1 MMEGDLKQL
10 PKDAYMVGLDIGTT
24 KISVMIGRKNEYDK
38 LEILGTGRAVSN
50 GVSRGIVANIDKTV
64 ESIKEAVEEA
74 KLKSGLEIED
84 VFIGIAGQ
92 HIKSLQH
99 RGEIVRDNIE
109 VEIDKEDIAKLKSN
123 MFKLITIPGEE
134 VIHVIPQEY
143 TVDGEDGIQDP
154 KGMAGVKL
162 EANFHVITAQVGAVR
177 NIIRCVEKAGLK
189 PKDLI
194 LEPFASADATLDA
207 DELREGVALVDIGG
221 GTTDVAI
228 FLDNIIRH
236 TAVIPFGGNVIT
248 KDIKVGLEILEKQ
261 AELLKIKFGSAW
273 PGENKDN
280 EIVSIPGLRGREPKE
295 ITLKNL
301 SKIIHARVVEII
313 EQVYVEIKNYGHEEQ
328 KKKLIA
334 GIVLTGGGAQ
344 LKHLKQLVEYITGM
358 DTRVGFPN
366 EHLAGESD
374 DEITSPLYATAVG
387 LVMDGLK
394 RNERKKAEAILE
406 EVTSE
411 NIMSETDDSET
422 RVKQPVKERRSFL
435 DKLTERVKD
444 FLDNAE

>member
-1 MMEGDLKQL
+1 MEESKQQLTIGD
-10 PKDAYMVGLDIGTT
+10 YMVGLDIGTT
-24 KISVMIGRKNEYDK
+24 KISVMIGKKNQYGK

-50 GVSRGIVANIDKTV
+50 GVARGIVANIDKTV
-64 ESIKEAVEEA
+64 DSIKEAVEQA
-74 KLKSGLEIED
+74 KQKSGIEIED
-84 VFIGIAGQ
+84 VFVGIAGQ

-109 VEIDKEDIAKLKSN
+109 IEIEKADIDKLKSN

-189 PKDLI
+189 PKELV
-194 LEPFASADATLDA
+194 LEPFASAVATLDE

-248 KDIKVGLEILEKQ
+248 KDIKTGLSILEKQ
-261 AELLKIKFGSAW
+261 AELLKVKFGSAMYTDDQ
-273 PGENKDN
+273 ENVM
-280 EIVSIPGLRGREPKE
+280 VSIPGLRGREPKE
-295 ITLKNL
+295 IAVKNL
-301 SKIIHARVVEII
+301 SEII
-313 EQVYVEIKNYGHEEQ
+313 GARYKEIIDLVYHQIKVSGYEN
-328 KKKLIA
+328 KLMT
-334 GIVLTGGGAQ
+334 GIVITGGGAQ
-344 LKHLKQLVEYITGM
+344 IRNLKQLVAFVTGKE
-358 DTRVGFPN
+358 TRIGYPN
-366 EHLAGESD
+366 EHLGSESKD
-374 DEITSPLYATAVG
+374 TVVSPMYATGVG
-387 LVMDGLK
+387 LVLK
-394 RNERKKAEAILE
+394 GFEHAEYTNAPKKEVVLLKKEKEDE
-406 EVTSE
+406 EVDQSNEPSLIKRFSDWFIEE
-411 NIMSETDDSET
+411 NID
-422 RVKQPVKERRSFL
+422 
-435 DKLTERVKD
+435 
-444 FLDNAE
+444 